1 VHNKNK
7 IAIKIKWEDPTP
19 DNILN
24 NNYVDQSAIQFA
36 VDDSDIEDSPF
47 YGMGEKRK
55 IVNIWHWKADVRQK
69 IIKNG
74 KAKQKKIAKNAK
86 SLAGMFVN
94 PFTESSVEEM
104 NSRGIGALTVQPLE
118 EQTLEGRG
126 YWYDGYWNVVFI
138 RNLEATSKWDID
150 FSDKDQVVLAFALWD
165 GSKKE
170 MSSNKMVSFWQTLNF
185 R

>member
-1 VHNKNK
+1 MRCPFCGELDTKVIDSRLSLDGYSIKRRRSCPSCNSRYNTQETTDLSYPRVIKNDK
-7 IAIKIKWEDPTP
+7 
-19 DNILN
+19 
-24 NNYVDQSAIQFA
+24 S
-36 VDDSDIEDSPF
+36 
-47 YGMGEKRK
+47 
-55 IVNIWHWKADVRQK
+55 RQK
-69 IIKNG
+69 KT
-74 KAKQKKIAKNAK
+74 AKIPS
-86 SLAGMFVN
+86 SLARMFVN

-150 FSDKDQVVLAFALWD
+150 FSVKNQVVLAFALWD
-165 GSKKE
+165 GNKKD
-170 MSSNKMVSFWQTLNF
+170 MSANKMVSFWQTMNF